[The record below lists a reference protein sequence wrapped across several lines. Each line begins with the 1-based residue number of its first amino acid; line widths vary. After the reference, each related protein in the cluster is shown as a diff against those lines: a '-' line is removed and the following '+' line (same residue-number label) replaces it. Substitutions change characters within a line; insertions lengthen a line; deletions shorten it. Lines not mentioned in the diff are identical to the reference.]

1 LTLDELTSDFSITC
15 LIIKSVIMDVAQNIQ
30 PDSFNNILVRDSY
43 GNFSFFDIGLLE
55 WLVAKRIAEGLM
67 TEQSKV

>member
-1 LTLDELTSDFSITC
+1 
-15 LIIKSVIMDVAQNIQ
+15 MDVAQNIQ

-55 WLVAKRIAEGLM
+55 PTFRTPFRNYLIF
-67 TEQSKV
+67 

>member
-1 LTLDELTSDFSITC
+1 
-15 LIIKSVIMDVAQNIQ
+15 MDVAQNIQ